1 MEFGFLPRDAV
12 FVVSRCRSVRLSFT
26 FIYCIQTAEHV
37 VKLLPRPGSPIILF
51 YDPNADTEQQGDS
64 RGWENLRFSTEVAV
78 YFDTR

>member
-1 MEFGFLPRDAV
+1 MEFGFSPRDAV

-51 YDPNADTEQQGDS
+51 YDPNADTEQQGES
-64 RGWENLRFSTEVAV
+64 LQRGVKFTGVGKFAI
-78 YFDTR
+78 FD